1 MELNVI
7 KGDKTIVEL
16 IGRLDT
22 ASVEEFNEE
31 IAEIVAKN
39 KDIIFDCN
47 ELEYISSSGLR
58 SLLNLHKQLKAKGG
72 QLAIKNLQQTV
83 KSVFD
88 LTGFTMMMNII

>member
-1 MELNVI
+1 MEINVI

-22 ASVEEFNEE
+22 ASVEDFNEE
-31 IAEIVAKN
+31 IAEVVAEN

-58 SLLNLHKQLKAKGG
+58 SLLNLHKQLKAEGG
-72 QLAIKNLQQTV
+72 QLALKNLQSTV

-88 LTGFTMMMNII
+88 LTGFTMMMNIL

>member
-22 ASVEEFNEE
+22 TSVEEFNEE
-31 IAEIVAKN
+31 IAEIVAENKN
-39 KDIIFDCN
+39 IIFDCN

-58 SLLNLHKQLKAKGG
+58 SLLNLHKQLKAEGG
-72 QLAIKNLQQTV
+72 QLAIRNLQQTV

>member
-1 MELNVI
+1 MEINVI

-22 ASVEEFNEE
+22 ASVEDFNEE
-31 IAEIVAKN
+31 IAEVVAEN

-58 SLLNLHKQLKAKGG
+58 SLLNLHKQLKAEGG
-72 QLAIKNLQQTV
+72 QLSLKNLQSTV

-88 LTGFTMMMNII
+88 LTGFTMMMNIL

>member
-1 MELNVI
+1 MEINVI

-22 ASVEEFNEE
+22 ASVEDFNEE
-31 IAEIVAKN
+31 IAEVVAEN

-58 SLLNLHKQLKAKGG
+58 SLLNLHKKLKAEGG
-72 QLAIKNLQQTV
+72 QLALKNLQSTV

-88 LTGFTMMMNII
+88 LTGFTMMMNIL

>member
-31 IAEIVAKN
+31 IAEIAAEN

>member
-31 IAEIVAKN
+31 IAEIVAEN
-39 KDIIFDCN
+39 KDIILDCN

-58 SLLNLHKQLKAKGG
+58 SLLNLHKQLKAEGG

>member
-1 MELNVI
+1 MEINVI
-7 KGDKTIVEL
+7 KGDKTIIEL

-22 ASVEEFNEE
+22 ASVEDFNEE
-31 IAEIVAKN
+31 IAEVVAEN

-58 SLLNLHKQLKAKGG
+58 SFLNLHKQLKAEGG
-72 QLAIKNLQQTV
+72 QLALKNLQSTV

-88 LTGFTMMMNII
+88 LTGFTMMMNIL

>member
-31 IAEIVAKN
+31 IAEIVAEN

-58 SLLNLHKQLKAKGG
+58 SLLNLHKQLKAEGG
-72 QLAIKNLQQTV
+72 QLAIKNLQHTV

>member
-31 IAEIVAKN
+31 IAEIVAEN

-58 SLLNLHKQLKAKGG
+58 SLLNLHKQLKAEGG

>member
-22 ASVEEFNEE
+22 ASVEDFNEE
-31 IAEIVAKN
+31 IAEVVAEN

-58 SLLNLHKQLKAKGG
+58 SFLNLHKQLKAEGG
-72 QLAIKNLQQTV
+72 QLALKNLQPTV

-88 LTGFTMMMNII
+88 LTGFTMMMNIL

>member
-1 MELNVI
+1 MEINVI

-22 ASVEEFNEE
+22 ASVEDFNEE
-31 IAEIVAKN
+31 IAEVVAEN

-58 SLLNLHKQLKAKGG
+58 SFLNLHKRLKAEGG
-72 QLAIKNLQQTV
+72 QLAMKNLQPTV

-88 LTGFTMMMNII
+88 LTGFTMMMNIL

>member
-22 ASVEEFNEE
+22 ASVDEFNEE
-31 IAEIVAKN
+31 IAEIVAEN

-58 SLLNLHKQLKAKGG
+58 SLLNLHKQLKAEGG

>member
-22 ASVEEFNEE
+22 TSVEEFNEE
-31 IAEIVAKN
+31 IAEIVAEN

>member
-31 IAEIVAKN
+31 IAEIAAEN

-58 SLLNLHKQLKAKGG
+58 SLLNLHKQLKAEGG

>member
-1 MELNVI
+1 MEINVI

-22 ASVEEFNEE
+22 ASVEDFNEE
-31 IAEIVAKN
+31 IAEVVAEN

-58 SLLNLHKQLKAKGG
+58 SFLNLHKQLKAEGG

>member
-31 IAEIVAKN
+31 IAEIVAEN

>member
-22 ASVEEFNEE
+22 ASVDEFNEE
-31 IAEIVAKN
+31 VAEIIAEN

-58 SLLNLHKQLKAKGG
+58 SLLNLHKQLKAEGG

>member
-22 ASVEEFNEE
+22 TSVEEFNEE
-31 IAEIVAKN
+31 IAEIVAEN

-58 SLLNLHKQLKAKGG
+58 SLLNLHKQLKAEGG

>member
-22 ASVEEFNEE
+22 ASVEEFNDE
-31 IAEIVAKN
+31 IAEIVAEN

-58 SLLNLHKQLKAKGG
+58 SLLNLHKQLKAEGG

>member
-1 MELNVI
+1 MEINVI

-22 ASVEEFNEE
+22 ASVEDFNEE
-31 IAEIVAKN
+31 IAEVVAEN
-39 KDIIFDCN
+39 KDIILDCN

-58 SLLNLHKQLKAKGG
+58 SFLNLHKQLKAEGG
-72 QLAIKNLQQTV
+72 QLALKNLQSTV

-88 LTGFTMMMNII
+88 LTGFTMMMNIL